1 MMSNTSGEASR
12 MLRSVTSRTAQ
23 QFSDIEIT
31 VFYSFGLACAG
42 CIATTC
48 PDQSVLWL
56 CTTLHC
62 FS

>member
-1 MMSNTSGEASR
+1 MVSNTSGEASR

-42 CIATTC
+42 CIAATC
-48 PDQSVLWL
+48 RDQSVL
-56 CTTLHC
+56 
-62 FS
+62 